1 MALPLA
7 EGISLAQVHK
17 LKAPALDRISNTLRL
32 GVYPASLSLNRRDTA
47 IVLRRDTE
55 VFTYLSSEVANMKN
69 VFSLRKRSFLSPVST
84 GYTSHIFAEVES
96 SNEGEY
102 RWGHNMLTIADCRRR
117 VQIEFFLGT
126 KRERRRSLAK
136 INLLINILTRFRDA
150 LAKEITLIEKAKA
163 K

>member
-1 MALPLA
+1 
-7 EGISLAQVHK
+7 
-17 LKAPALDRISNTLRL
+17 
-32 GVYPASLSLNRRDTA
+32 
-47 IVLRRDTE
+47 
-55 VFTYLSSEVANMKN
+55 MKN

-84 GYTSHIFAEVES
+84 GFTSHIFAEVES

-136 INLLINILTRFRDA
+136 INLLIAILTRFRDA
-150 LAKEITLIEKAKA
+150 LTKEDQFNRDGQSQIGSEKTIAGQLAAKLSFRGGREVSWTAILLCEKKEITNAND
-163 K
+163 